1 MKKAI
6 KGWFMNARRLQD
18 ICRRF
23 FHGKIGKRRRR
34 ENKNSDQENGQ
45 QFSASRGNCC
55 PSILEKEDAM
65 KEKTMVKLPAAG
77 RDISSITEAELAD
90 VIRDFDVIKGNIKV
104 YLANKEAIWENHQDC
119 PKKEVEG
126 TDLLAVFRIML
137 FVKDVGQ
144 SSILVRNRTMAM
156 WDIELESLYETA
168 LKNTMEQTPARVISL
183 DDMIDYG
190 PEKSKRPEEVSYENG
205 KTYILGNSGT
215 VGGAAAMLYPG
226 VLQTIAENSSSNLF
240 IVPSSINE
248 VLVISDDGK
257 ADSQSLQYMLMEA
270 NMGMVPRKEVL
281 SDQVYYYDREERKIS
296 TATTPEGTREQ
307 QLAMDAICQIS
318 YP

>member
-156 WDIELESLYETA
+156 WGIELESLYETA

-281 SDQVYYYDREERKIS
+281 SDQVYYYDREERRIS

>member
-257 ADSQSLQYMLMEA
+257 ADSQSLQYMFMEA

>member
-1 MKKAI
+1 
-6 KGWFMNARRLQD
+6 MNARRLQD

>member
-1 MKKAI
+1 
-6 KGWFMNARRLQD
+6 MNARRLQD

-90 VIRDFDVIKGNIKV
+90 AIRDFDVIKGNIKV

-137 FVKDVGQ
+137 GQ

>member
-1 MKKAI
+1 
-6 KGWFMNARRLQD
+6 
-18 ICRRF
+18 
-23 FHGKIGKRRRR
+23 
-34 ENKNSDQENGQ
+34 ENGQ

-281 SDQVYYYDREERKIS
+281 SDQVYYYDREERRIS

>member
-1 MKKAI
+1 
-6 KGWFMNARRLQD
+6 MNARRLQD

-90 VIRDFDVIKGNIKV
+90 VIRDFDVIKGNIRV

-281 SDQVYYYDREERKIS
+281 SDQVYYYDREERRIS

>member
-1 MKKAI
+1 
-6 KGWFMNARRLQD
+6 
-18 ICRRF
+18 
-23 FHGKIGKRRRR
+23 
-34 ENKNSDQENGQ
+34 
-45 QFSASRGNCC
+45 
-55 PSILEKEDAM
+55 M

-270 NMGMVPRKEVL
+270 NMGMVPRKEGPVRSSL
-281 SDQVYYYDREERKIS
+281 LLRQGRAEDFHCHHTRRNKRTTAGHGRHMPNQLPMNADRAERKEDDSRKLPIM
-296 TATTPEGTREQ
+296 T
-307 QLAMDAICQIS
+307 
-318 YP
+318 

>member
-1 MKKAI
+1 
-6 KGWFMNARRLQD
+6 
-18 ICRRF
+18 
-23 FHGKIGKRRRR
+23 
-34 ENKNSDQENGQ
+34 
-45 QFSASRGNCC
+45 
-55 PSILEKEDAM
+55 M

-257 ADSQSLQYMLMEA
+257 ADSQRLQYMLMEA

-281 SDQVYYYDREERKIS
+281 SDQVYYYDREERRIS

>member
-281 SDQVYYYDREERKIS
+281 SDQVYYYDREVRRIS

>member
-1 MKKAI
+1 
-6 KGWFMNARRLQD
+6 MNARRLQD

-281 SDQVYYYDREERKIS
+281 SDQVYYYDREERRIS

>member
-281 SDQVYYYDREERKIS
+281 SDQVYYYDREERRIS

>member
-183 DDMIDYG
+183 DDMSDYG
-190 PEKSKRPEEVSYENG
+190 PEKSKRPEEVSYETG

-281 SDQVYYYDREERKIS
+281 SDQVYYYDREERRIS

>member
-1 MKKAI
+1 
-6 KGWFMNARRLQD
+6 
-18 ICRRF
+18 
-23 FHGKIGKRRRR
+23 
-34 ENKNSDQENGQ
+34 
-45 QFSASRGNCC
+45 
-55 PSILEKEDAM
+55 
-65 KEKTMVKLPAAG
+65 
-77 RDISSITEAELAD
+77 
-90 VIRDFDVIKGNIKV
+90 
-104 YLANKEAIWENHQDC
+104 
-119 PKKEVEG
+119 
-126 TDLLAVFRIML
+126 
-137 FVKDVGQ
+137 
-144 SSILVRNRTMAM
+144 M

-281 SDQVYYYDREERKIS
+281 SDQVYYYDREERRIS

>member
-34 ENKNSDQENGQ
+34 ENKNSDEENGQ

>member
-1 MKKAI
+1 
-6 KGWFMNARRLQD
+6 MNARRLQD

-156 WDIELESLYETA
+156 WDIELESMYETA

>member
-104 YLANKEAIWENHQDC
+104 YLANKEAIWEN
-119 PKKEVEG
+119 
-126 TDLLAVFRIML
+126 
-137 FVKDVGQ
+137 
-144 SSILVRNRTMAM
+144 
-156 WDIELESLYETA
+156 
-168 LKNTMEQTPARVISL
+168 
-183 DDMIDYG
+183 
-190 PEKSKRPEEVSYENG
+190 
-205 KTYILGNSGT
+205 
-215 VGGAAAMLYPG
+215 
-226 VLQTIAENSSSNLF
+226 
-240 IVPSSINE
+240 
-248 VLVISDDGK
+248 
-257 ADSQSLQYMLMEA
+257 
-270 NMGMVPRKEVL
+270 
-281 SDQVYYYDREERKIS
+281 
-296 TATTPEGTREQ
+296 
-307 QLAMDAICQIS
+307 
-318 YP
+318 